1 MNERIQERLRQLQG
15 ERQQLADRLQ
25 QLTAE
30 IERTRHLLSA
40 YDGAIG
46 ELSQLVQEETAAET
60 E

>member
-15 ERQQLADRLQ
+15 ERQQVAERLQ

-46 ELSQLVQEETAAET
+46 ELSQLAQDEAPEAE
-60 E
+60 